1 MTAADGNFL
10 VLCHGSSQSMCVCV
24 CAVLS
29 LQVPALP
36 ASAGWLE
43 QCGDGEGKRMT
54 AAAEAEYTERER
66 HGGRGR
72 LIIL

>member
-1 MTAADGNFL
+1 M
-10 VLCHGSSQSMCVCV
+10 CV

-54 AAAEAEYTERER
+54 AAAEAEYTERET
-66 HGGRGR
+66 RGKGEANHTVGEETACWC
-72 LIIL
+72 